1 MTTPSGPR
9 LDIDAPSRPGAS
21 LLRELLVG
29 YQVSQ
34 ALYVAARL
42 GIADL
47 LRDEPKT
54 SEALARATGSN
65 LDALGLLLRVLVAYG
80 VLDRPGENLYAT
92 NDTGRLLESARP
104 DSLWPTAVATG
115 KERYLSWAELLATVR
130 TGRPSFVQRNGVELH
145 DFYAQH
151 PAAASAFNGAM
162 AALTNSMVGELAVS
176 YDFTEHAEIVEV
188 GGGLGGFM
196 AEILTRYPSL
206 RGSIVDLPHVIADAT
221 RALPPERFGDRLTL
235 IPGDARE
242 ALPDGGDLYFMKM
255 VLCDFPDADALAV
268 LRACRSAIA
277 DGGKLLIFDKIRTA
291 ADDTI
296 ARRTVMS
303 SLNLLVMTGGR
314 ERSVDEYRLLLTL
327 AGFDLV
333 DVAQTPALDGEIYRV
348 VAQPVQ
354 DTRLRS
360 AE

>member
-1 MTTPSGPR
+1 MTTPSELQTEATPH
-9 LDIDAPSRPGAS
+9 AGAS

-65 LDALGLLLRVLVAYG
+65 LDALGLLLRVLAAYG
-80 VLDRPGENLYAT
+80 VLDRQGDNLYAT
-92 NDTGRLLESARP
+92 NDTGRWLEADRP
-104 DSLWPTAVATG
+104 DSLLPTAVATG
-115 KERYLSWAELLATVR
+115 KERYLSWGDLLGTVR
-130 TGRPSFVQRNGVELH
+130 TGRPAFVEQHGQLH
-145 DFYAQH
+145 DFYARH

-162 AALTNSMVGELAVS
+162 AALTSSMAAELAES
-176 YDFTEHAEIVEV
+176 YDFGDHAEIVEI
-188 GGGLGGFM
+188 GGGLGVFM
-196 AEILTRYPSL
+196 AQVLARYPSV
-206 RGSIVDLPHVIADAT
+206 RGSIIDLPHVIADADK
-221 RALPPERFGDRLTL
+221 ALPPDRFGDRITL
-235 IPGDARE
+235 ISGDARD
-242 ALPDGGDLYFMKM
+242 ALPEGADLYFMKM
-255 VLCDFPDADALAV
+255 VLCDFPDADALTV
-268 LRACRSAIA
+268 LRHCRGAIA
-277 DGGKLLIFDKIRTA
+277 EGGRLLIFDKIRTA
-291 ADDTI
+291 SDSTI

-333 DVAQTPALDGEIYRV
+333 DVAQTTALDGEIYRV
-348 VAQPVQ
+348 VARP
-354 DTRLRS
+354 
-360 AE
+360 A